1 MELKSWYSVCS
12 PHEDIKKGNLN
23 ESSFA
28 IDLWGVITGNAPEMY
43 LDSEEFFKKT
53 YFTEGLKS
61 VLTKAAKVLYGNSES
76 SDRILGLQTSFGGG
90 KTHLLSALYH
100 LAKSTNIE
108 ELLRTLNIDLTEIK
122 PAKVSVAVFT
132 NKTCDATQ
140 GRKLP
145 DGTHLKTMW
154 GEIAYQLGGKELYS
168 IIEENDKCQVSPQGL
183 FETILAKASPCL
195 ILVDELADYCVAA
208 SGIKIQKTTL
218 TDQTI
223 SFIQQLNGAV
233 AKTPKAMMVA
243 TLPANH
249 IEVGGDALGQ
259 SVLDA
264 LETRY
269 FREAVDVKPVQ
280 DEEIYE
286 VIRKRLFDSVGTEKK
301 TVANAYYQ
309 MYKEHP
315 SDVPSEVSKPAYKTL
330 IERSYPFHPELI
342 EALYHRWGSHSSFQ
356 RTRGVLR
363 LLATIVADQWHRK
376 NADTQKCAL
385 IQPNHIPWSSD
396 AWGGTLSRLWGGDAY
411 KAVVAADISG
421 ENANAVQADE
431 RKDGEYKS
439 ERITEGIASA
449 ILLNSFGSKA
459 ERAGLNIKEIKSAC
473 SQPHLNWGMID
484 GALIELE
491 ENAFYLHS
499 TGGQE
504 KRFWFNVKPT
514 VNKLIHQYSVT
525 LGENNF
531 LNKIEEE
538 LRSHLNGLRQEFFPK
553 ILVNPGRDLA
563 EQKSLTLIILPPSV
577 QWIENHA
584 KNPAHELILQL
595 SKYCGTKERL
605 YRNTLV
611 FLSATESGARN
622 LQNAYRD
629 KAVIESVLNDYKSR
643 LDNEQKAELKSK
655 SENAQKSLEDT
666 YSAVY
671 TIVAKVEKDTV
682 YPISLSEPRSNLKLF
697 IEAVRKR
704 IEDEEWIQKKI
715 GTVTFEDCGLIPKEG
730 GMRVKDA
737 VDCFLRLTDKPMI
750 PNAKVVIDAVS
761 KAANDGR
768 IGIGVGTGLNSL
780 NKKYCKNIPSSIDWQ
795 DDGVWIIPPFE
806 PEPAVQPE
814 KTEPSVGKPPFSQ
827 PAFTEPKPA
836 EVKEGGSVRQIL
848 VSGEVPLDEWS
859 QIFKSFINPSTQ
871 MNLKK
876 QKLSIRLE
884 FEAGSANP
892 IKPDDNRVKAMQESA
907 KQLGLK
913 CDIL

>member
-1 MELKSWYSVCS
+1 MELKSWYSVCT

-61 VLTKAAKVLYGNSES
+61 VLTKAAKVLYGISES
-76 SDRILGLQTSFGGG
+76 SERILGLQTSFGGG

-100 LAKSTNIE
+100 LAKSPNIE

-122 PAKVSVAVFT
+122 PTKVNVAVFT

-168 IIEENDKCQVSPQGL
+168 IIEENDKSRVSPQGL

-195 ILVDELADYCVAA
+195 VLIDELADYCVAA
-208 SGIKIQKTTL
+208 SGIKIEKTTL
-218 TDQTI
+218 ADQTI
-223 SFIQQLNGAV
+223 SFIQQLSGAV

-243 TLPANH
+243 TLPASH
-249 IEVGGDALGQ
+249 IEVGGGTLGQ

-286 VIRKRLFDSVGTEKK
+286 VIRKRLFDSVGAEKE
-301 TVANAYYQ
+301 TVAKAYYQ
-309 MYKEHP
+309 MYKDHS
-315 SDVPSEVSKPAYKTL
+315 SDVPSEVLKSAYKTL

-342 EALYHRWGSHSSFQ
+342 EALYHRWGSHSLFQ

-363 LLATIVADQWHRK
+363 LLATLVSDQWHRK
-376 NADTQKCAL
+376 NSNSQKCAL
-385 IQPNHIPWSSD
+385 IHPNHIPWSSD
-396 AWGGTLSRLWGGDAY
+396 AWGGTLSRLWGNPY
-411 KAVVAADISG
+411 QSVVAADISG
-421 ENANAVQADE
+421 ENANAVQADK
-431 RKDGEYKS
+431 RKNGEYET

-449 ILLNSFGSKA
+449 ILLNSFGSKP
-459 ERAGLNIKEIKSAC
+459 ERAGLNIKEIKLAC
-473 SQPHLNWGMID
+473 SQPHLNWGIID

-491 ENAFYLHS
+491 ENAFYLHTTS
-499 TGGQE
+499 GQE
-504 KRFWFNVKPT
+504 KRFWFNIKPT
-514 VNKLIHQYSVT
+514 INKLIHQRTVT

-531 LNKIEEE
+531 LNKVEED
-538 LRSHLNGLRQEFFPK
+538 LKSHLGRLKQEIFPK
-553 ILVNPGRDLA
+553 ILVNPGTDLA
-563 EQKSLTLIILPPSV
+563 EQKSLTLIILSPSL
-577 QWIENHA
+577 QWIEDNP
-584 KNPAHELILQL
+584 KNPAKDLIHRI

-605 YRNTLV
+605 YRNTLL
-611 FLSATESGARN
+611 FLSATEIGARN

-629 KAVIESVLNDYKSR
+629 KAVIESILNDYNSQ

-655 SENAQKSLEDT
+655 SENAKKFFEDT
-666 YSAVY
+666 YSTAYTAV
-671 TIVAKVEKDTV
+671 ARVEKDNV
-682 YPISLSEPRSNLKLF
+682 HSLFLSEPGTGLKNFL
-697 IEAVRKR
+697 EAVWKNVVN
-704 IEDEEWIQKKI
+704 EEWIQKKI
-715 GTVTFEDCGLIPKEG
+715 GTATFEECGLIPKEG

-737 VDCFLRLTDKPMI
+737 VDSFLRFTDKPII
-750 PNAKVVIDAVS
+750 PNLKVAIDAVS
-761 KAANDGR
+761 KAAQDGR
-768 IGIGVGTGLNSL
+768 VGIGIGTAINSL

-806 PEPAVQPE
+806 PEPAAQPE
-814 KTEPSVGKPPFSQ
+814 KPDVVKPPFSQ
-827 PAFTEPKPA
+827 PTVTEPKPA
-836 EVKEGGSVRQIL
+836 EVKEGSSVRQIV
-848 VSGEVPLDEWS
+848 VSGEVPLEEWA
-859 QIFKSFINPSTQ
+859 QIFRSFIQPSTQ

-876 QKLSIRLE
+876 QKLSIRFE
-884 FEAGSANP
+884 FELGSSSP
-892 IKPDDNRVKAMQESA
+892 ITPGDNGVKAMQESA

-913 CDIL
+913 CEIL

>member
-1 MELKSWYSVCS
+1 MELKSWYSVCT
-12 PHEDIKKGNLN
+12 PHEDIKKGNLD

-28 IDLWGVITGNAPEMY
+28 IDLWGVISGNAPEMY
-43 LDSEEFFKKT
+43 SDSEAFFKKT

-100 LAKSTNIE
+100 LAKSRNIE
-108 ELLRTLNIDLTEIK
+108 ELLTTLDIDLTEIR
-122 PAKVSVAVFT
+122 PAKVNVAVFT
-132 NKTCDATQ
+132 NKTCDAAQ

-168 IIEENDKCQVSPQGL
+168 IIEENDKTRVFPQGL

-195 ILVDELADYCVAA
+195 ILADELADYCVAA
-208 SGIKIQKTTL
+208 SGIKIEKTTL
-218 TDQTI
+218 ADQTI

-233 AKTPKAMMVA
+233 AKTPKAMMAA
-243 TLPANH
+243 TLPASH

-280 DEEIYE
+280 DDEIYE
-286 VIRKRLFDSVGTEKK
+286 VIRKRLFDSVGTEKESAAK
-301 TVANAYYQ
+301 AYYQ
-309 MYKEHP
+309 MYKEHS
-315 SDVPSEVSKPAYKTL
+315 SDVPSEVLKPAYKTL

-363 LLATIVADQWHRK
+363 LLATLVSDQWHRK
-376 NADTQKCAL
+376 NANSQKCAL

-396 AWGGTLSRLWGGDAY
+396 AWGGTLSRLWGDAY
-411 KAVVAADISG
+411 KSVVAADISG
-421 ENANAVQADE
+421 DNSNAVQADK
-431 RKDGEYKS
+431 RKGGDYES

-484 GALIELE
+484 GALIQLE
-491 ENAFYLHS
+491 ENAFYLH
-499 TGGQE
+499 TAGGQE
-504 KRFWFNVKPT
+504 KRFWFNIKPT
-514 VNKLIHQYSVT
+514 INKLIHQYSVT

-531 LNKIEEE
+531 LNKIAEE
-538 LRSHLNGLRQEFFPK
+538 LRSHVSGLKQEFFHK
-553 ILVNPGRDLA
+553 ILVNPGTDLA
-563 EQKSLTLIILPPSV
+563 EQKSLTLVILPPSV

-584 KNPAHELILQL
+584 KNPAQDLILQL

-605 YRNTLV
+605 YRNTLL
-611 FLSATESGARN
+611 FLSASENGARN

-629 KAVIESVLNDYKSR
+629 KTVIESILNDYNSQ
-643 LDNEQKAELKSK
+643 LDSEQKAELKSK
-655 SENAQKSLEDT
+655 SENTQKFFEDT
-666 YSAVY
+666 CSTAY
-671 TIVAKVEKDTV
+671 TVVARVEKDTV
-682 YPISLSEPRSNLKLF
+682 HSLSLSEPKTGLKLF
-697 IEAVRKR
+697 LEAVWKSVVN
-704 IEDEEWIQKKI
+704 EEWIQKKI
-715 GTVTFEDCGLIPKEG
+715 GIATFEECGLIPKEG
-730 GMRVKDA
+730 GDRVKDA
-737 VDCFLRLTDKPMI
+737 ADWFLRFTDKPMI
-750 PNAKVVIDAVS
+750 PNVKVVTDAVS
-761 KAANDGR
+761 KAAQDGR
-768 IGIGVGTGLNSL
+768 IGIGIGTAINSL

-806 PEPAVQPE
+806 PEPAAQPE
-814 KTEPSVGKPPFSQ
+814 KPDVVKPPFFQ
-827 PAFTEPKPA
+827 PTVTEPKPA
-836 EVKEGGSVRQIL
+836 EVKEGNI
-848 VSGEVPLDEWS
+848 VSRMDISGDVPLENWN
-859 QIFKSFINPSTQ
+859 QIFSSFIYPSNQ

-876 QKLSIRLE
+876 QKLSIRFE
-884 FEAGSANP
+884 FEAGSSSP
-892 IKPDDNRVKAMQESA
+892 LTPDDNRVKAMQESA

-913 CDIL
+913 CEIL